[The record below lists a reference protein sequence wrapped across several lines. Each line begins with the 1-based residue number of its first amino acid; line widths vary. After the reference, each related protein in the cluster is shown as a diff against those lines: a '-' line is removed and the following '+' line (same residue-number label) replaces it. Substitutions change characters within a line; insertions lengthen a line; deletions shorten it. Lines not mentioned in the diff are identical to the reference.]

1 MNKNKTI
8 NENELFLVISEKE
21 NEKLLVET
29 GIFVV
34 VSIVDWENL
43 MNHKLLS
50 NYLTD
55 RIIRKKRNDLMNEKV
70 ITLKFKSAIYFKL
83 GFFFL

>member
-34 VSIVDWENL
+34 VSIVD
-43 MNHKLLS
+43 
-50 NYLTD
+50 
-55 RIIRKKRNDLMNEKV
+55 
-70 ITLKFKSAIYFKL
+70 
-83 GFFFL
+83 